1 MDISCSS
8 DLDNDLDK
16 ENSVLLDNA
25 KDLDEKDAADELEI
39 MLGMKSTVT
48 FDTSVLTRANTTEKP
63 APLITILSSSDK
75 EITGQPLDN
84 VPLCSPAAKFL
95 FKSQKKFSFQT
106 LKSLKTRMS
115 K

>member
-48 FDTSVLTRANTTEKP
+48 FDTSV
-63 APLITILSSSDK
+63 
-75 EITGQPLDN
+75 
-84 VPLCSPAAKFL
+84 
-95 FKSQKKFSFQT
+95 
-106 LKSLKTRMS
+106 
-115 K
+115 